1 MKSVPPGKSPPATRV
16 GNVFSLQKFYVWSR
30 NLCKAISPWYPKRPF
45 FHGWL
50 VKHPFFIYIIWS
62 HPAGISVE
70 VDFLKKKSWPLKWSH
85 CVRVVFLGVEVKDE
99 KNEIRN
105 IYYQRDLEGARTY
118 GFEKWKIAKGVPLQ
132 GCHLMKGKPEIYFFY
147 THSMYPCHVISKTT
161 SFFFGGQEFRT
172 TGGSLPCG
180 GLATA
185 FKIHPG
191 QKITASWSL
200 QIGQG
205 PTGNDMVFK
214 PSILKCKLAVCFRE
228 GNTNDLLFK
237 DSLHI
242 ANIFCQLGNVWNF
255 EYLIFFTSMS
265 YQHNV

>member
-1 MKSVPPGKSPPATRV
+1 MIGETPIFHLHNLESPSW
-16 GNVFSLQKFYVWSR
+16 NFSRGGLF
-30 NLCKAISPWYPKRPF
+30 
-45 FHGWL
+45 
-50 VKHPFFIYIIWS
+50 
-62 HPAGISVE
+62 E
-70 VDFLKKKSWPLKWSH
+70 KKILTS
-85 CVRVVFLGVEVKDE
+85 EVKPLCE
-99 KNEIRN
+99 GCFFGGGGQRWKEWNKKHLLPKGPWRCAHIRFWKVEN
-105 IYYQRDLEGARTY
+105 CEGGATSGLPPHERET
-118 GFEKWKIAKGVPLQ
+118 GNLF
-132 GCHLMKGKPEIYFFY
+132 FFY